1 MAPAVT
7 TSRTSAATAGLPGR
21 YAAALYELA
30 AERMNLDEVLPQVE
44 ALARLIDESPELRV
58 VLKDVRLDIQEQQAA
73 MSAVLQAQGMSKLI
87 SDFVG
92 VVIRNR
98 RLSDLRQ
105 ILAAVAAIA
114 AKKRGEVEAEVISAQ
129 PLSVAQRAGV
139 QGKLAEAGY
148 SSVHIVEKVDPS
160 ILGGLVVRVGPW
172 LFDNSL
178 QSRLVRLHYAM
189 KGAA

>member
-1 MAPAVT
+1 
-7 TSRTSAATAGLPGR
+7 
-21 YAAALYELA
+21 
-30 AERMNLDEVLPQVE
+30 MNLDEVLPQAE

-58 VLKDVRLDIQEQQAA
+58 VLKDVRLDIQKQQAA
-73 MSAVLQAQGMSKLI
+73 MSAILQAQGMGKLI

-114 AKKRGEVEAEVISAQ
+114 AKKRGEIEAEVISAQ

>member
-1 MAPAVT
+1 VAPAVT

-30 AERMNLDEVLPQVE
+30 AERMNLDEVLPQAE

-58 VLKDVRLDIQEQQAA
+58 VLKDVRLDIREQQAA

>member
-1 MAPAVT
+1 VAPAVT

>member
-30 AERMNLDEVLPQVE
+30 AERMNLDEVLPQAE

-114 AKKRGEVEAEVISAQ
+114 AKKRGEVEVEVISAQ

>member
-30 AERMNLDEVLPQVE
+30 AERMNLDEVLPQAE

-58 VLKDVRLDIQEQQAA
+58 VLKDVRLDIQKQQAA
-73 MSAVLQAQGMSKLI
+73 MSAILQAQGMGKLI

-114 AKKRGEVEAEVISAQ
+114 AKKRGEIEAEVISAQ

>member
-30 AERMNLDEVLPQVE
+30 AERMNLDEVLPQAE

-58 VLKDVRLDIQEQQAA
+58 VLKDVRLDIREQQAA

>member
-30 AERMNLDEVLPQVE
+30 AERMNLDEVLPQAE
-44 ALARLIDESPELRV
+44 ALAKLIDESPELRV